1 MTDGDV
7 DAAFKMPDS
16 VVVEGDVRM
25 GGQEHFYLECNAAL
39 AVPGE
44 SDELTVH
51 CSTQAANK
59 TQKFAANVCGIP
71 CSKVVCKVK
80 RMGGGFGGKETR
92 TVPISTAAALAAH
105 RLKRPVKINLD
116 RDVDMWITGTRHP
129 FLARYRAAAGPDG
142 KLRALDAKLY
152 CNAGYSMDLTEP
164 VMGRALFHSDGCYK
178 IPNARALVPDGKLCN
193 CQALQA

>member
-1 MTDGDV
+1 VTSTGQPLGIVVAETLEAAEKAARLVKVQYSDLDAVITVEDAIKANSFKDKVLKIEDGDV

-105 RLKRPVKINLD
+105 RLKRP
-116 RDVDMWITGTRHP
+116 
-129 FLARYRAAAGPDG
+129 
-142 KLRALDAKLY
+142 
-152 CNAGYSMDLTEP
+152 
-164 VMGRALFHSDGCYK
+164 
-178 IPNARALVPDGKLCN
+178 
-193 CQALQA
+193 